1 MVPQASRSPM
11 SAPAIDPTDALSR
24 LIPSRVARGFVIA
37 IVAGFLFTGLNG
49 SVKELAQEM
58 PPQLVS
64 WGRWLAGIAVILPIM
79 LWQDGVAGLST
90 RNLKFH
96 VFRGLFHFGGY
107 GLWYEAVVWLPLAT
121 MAALGFTGPIFVT
134 VGAVLFLGEKVRARR
149 WIAVA
154 IGFAGMLVIVR
165 PGLVPMNPGVWMMLA
180 AVPLMAGSNLVA
192 KAVSSRERPALIVFW
207 QSVVA
212 ALCFTPFGLWF
223 WQTPT
228 GPQLLL
234 FAAAGFCGTLG
245 YFFIT
250 WSYRLLDI
258 SALQPITFLG
268 IVWAALMDVLVW
280 GKTSDLWTFVG
291 AAIIVASTSYIAH
304 REALAGGKKT

>member
-1 MVPQASRSPM
+1 M
-11 SAPAIDPTDALSR
+11 SAPAIDSADALSR

-37 IVAGFLFTGLNG
+37 VISGLFFTGLNV
-49 SVKELAQEM
+49 SVKELALEM
-58 PPQLVS
+58 PPLLVS
-64 WGRWLAGIAVILPIM
+64 WGRWLAGLVAIVPVM
-79 LWQDGVAGLST
+79 LWQDGLRGFAT
-90 RNLKFH
+90 RSLRMH
-96 VFRGLFHFGGY
+96 TARGLFHFGGY
-107 GLWYEAVVWLPLAT
+107 ALWYEAVVWLPLAT

-134 VGAVLFLGEKVRARR
+134 IGAVLFLGEKVRARR

-165 PGLVPMNPGVWMMLA
+165 PGLIPMTPGVWFMLA
-180 AVPLMAGSNLVA
+180 AVPLIAGSNLVA
-192 KAVSSRERPALIVFW
+192 KAVSSREKPTLVVFW
-207 QSVVA
+207 QTVVA
-212 ALCFTPFGLWF
+212 AICFTPFGLWY

-228 GPQLLL
+228 AMQLLL
-234 FAAAGFCGTLG
+234 FASAGIFGTLG

-258 SALQPITFLG
+258 SALQPVSFIG
-268 IVWAALMDVLVW
+268 IIWAALMDVLVW

-304 REALAGGKKT
+304 REAIAGRKKT